1 MPEFF
6 IETEFFSETEVLV
19 ALPRLT
25 PPRLTAF
32 VAAGVVLPLK
42 VASGAG
48 PAVGLAF
55 RRIDL
60 ARLELLCELVEE
72 FDLDDDGLGLVI
84 RLVDQLHATRRDLNR
99 LCAAVA
105 EEDLDVRRRLSEK
118 LVPTE

>member
-1 MPEFF
+1 MPEFV
-6 IETEFFSETEVLV
+6 IETEFFTETEVLV

-32 VAAGVVLPLK
+32 VASGVVLPLT
-42 VASGAG
+42 VASGTGA
-48 PAVGLAF
+48 GLAF

-105 EEDLDVRRRLSEK
+105 EEDLEVRRRLSKK
-118 LVPTE
+118 LAPTE

>member
-1 MPEFF
+1 MPEFV
-6 IETEFFSETEVLV
+6 IETEFFTETEVLV

-32 VAAGVVLPLK
+32 VASGVVLPLT
-42 VASGAG
+42 VASGTGA
-48 PAVGLAF
+48 GLAF

-60 ARLELLCELVEE
+60 ARLELLCELVE
-72 FDLDDDGLGLVI
+72 DGLGLVI

-105 EEDLDVRRRLSEK
+105 EEDLEVRRRLSKK
-118 LVPTE
+118 LAPTE